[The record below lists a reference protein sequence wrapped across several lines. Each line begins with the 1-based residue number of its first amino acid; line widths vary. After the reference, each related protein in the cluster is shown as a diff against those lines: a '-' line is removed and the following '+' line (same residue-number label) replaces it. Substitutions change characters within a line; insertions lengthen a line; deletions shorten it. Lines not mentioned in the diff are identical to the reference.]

1 MRLPI
6 GTIVLF
12 ILSILIFFG
21 IGHRVLDRMRLT
33 DKGALAILA
42 ALIVGSFID
51 IPITRGNI
59 DTTINVGGAIVPI
72 GVAIYLLAKAGTN
85 MERIRAIFGAILT
98 AGTMYYIGSVL
109 MRGGHREFAFFL
121 DPVYITPV
129 VAGLI
134 AYIAGRSRRA
144 AFVAATMGV
153 LLLDII
159 HFITLITTGIKG
171 TVHIGGAGAFDSIV
185 LSGVIAVMLAEIIGE
200 SRERLQGGPDSK
212 GRDPELIDNL
222 ESIEYTSMLGVKKY
236 EEENNQR
243 GENNE

>member
-1 MRLPI
+1 
-6 GTIVLF
+6 
-12 ILSILIFFG
+12 
-21 IGHRVLDRMRLT
+21 MRLT
-33 DKGALAILA
+33 DKGALAILG

-109 MRGGHREFAFFL
+109 MRGGHREFALFL

-134 AYIAGRSRRA
+134 LICRKIQKIMP
-144 AFVAATMGV
+144 FVA
-153 LLLDII
+153 LLW
-159 HFITLITTGIKG
+159 
-171 TVHIGGAGAFDSIV
+171 
-185 LSGVIAVMLAEIIGE
+185 ECC
-200 SRERLQGGPDSK
+200 
-212 GRDPELIDNL
+212 
-222 ESIEYTSMLGVKKY
+222 
-236 EEENNQR
+236 
-243 GENNE
+243 